1 MSGRITGVPTQ
12 RTWIQAFLLL
22 AVAGGGAR
30 AQQVRLRVTGDT
42 IDTPVSNALVI
53 SLTDRAVWRTDDDGI
68 LTVRPLHPGPNVFT
82 IRRLG
87 LAPVTITL
95 DVPEHGTR
103 AVHVI
108 MNPAPQVLDPVN
120 VNAQTVAPKL
130 SAFDENKL
138 HNVGGHFITWADIE
152 QRHALRT
159 TDLFRNVLGFQVN
172 VSPTGQESVTS
183 TRGISADFGLCSPY
197 IGLDGMVFQG
207 GLGLNDIAPSEIY
220 GIEAY
225 SGVSTIPAQYMGAA
239 GQSPCGLI
247 MIWTQSGA
255 QLSAK
260 RGP

>member
-120 VNAQTVAPKL
+120 VN
-130 SAFDENKL
+130 
-138 HNVGGHFITWADIE
+138 E
-152 QRHALRT
+152 QLHALRT

-260 RGP
+260 RGT